1 MTEKPLLVGVDPGST
16 SAVAAIDLDG
26 QTVFRESGKN
36 FPPQEIIREIVEHG
50 RPLMVACDKA
60 SMPSKVDKIASSTG
74 SKTFSPQEDLSSER
88 KKELG
93 SGQNSHEKDAEASI
107 RHAYRKMSQRFEK
120 IDKRASETGLSRYRI
135 ASRVL
140 SGEPVHTISVE
151 EGQTDRDP
159 DPGEK
164 EGAREA
170 SQEQDEA
177 PDGKLSRRNRRLEK
191 KVSNLED
198 ELEETREDLDEMRS
212 EKEKYM
218 RLYQDLRD
226 EKKQEALK
234 EEEISRREGII
245 KDKESRIDE
254 LEEKV
259 RKSRIREKQYREGM
273 NILESGGH
281 ILPVVEERESI
292 DSEPL
297 ATRSDDLKSEL
308 LSEGREIYSVSELQG
323 VELLDRV
330 IVEEKPE
337 RDFSDVVKS
346 YRSGRK
352 NT

>member
-1 MTEKPLLVGVDPGST
+1 MTDKPILVGVDPGST

-26 QTVFRESGKN
+26 ETVFRESGKN
-36 FPPQEIIREIVEHG
+36 FPPQEIIREIIKHG
-50 RPLMVACDKA
+50 RPLLVACDKA
-60 SMPSKVDKIASSTG
+60 SMPSKVKKIASSTG
-74 SKTFSPQEDLSSER
+74 SETFTPREDLDSER

-93 SGQNSHEKDAEASI
+93 SGRNSHEKDAEASV
-107 RHAYRKMSQRFEK
+107 RHAYRKMSHRFEK
-120 IDKRASETGLSRYRI
+120 IDMRASETDLSRYRI
-135 ASRVL
+135 ASGVL
-140 SGEPVHTISVE
+140 SGNPIHTIQDEGE
-151 EGQTDRDP
+151 E
-159 DPGEK
+159 K
-164 EGAREA
+164 KSREA
-170 SQEQDEA
+170 EDQDSG
-177 PDGKLSRRNRRLEK
+177 DGDPADRREDSELRRKNRRLEK
-191 KVSNLED
+191 KVSNLQE
-198 ELEETREDLDEMRS
+198 ELESTRQELKEESS

-245 KDKESRIDE
+245 NEKQERIDE

-259 RKSRIREKQYREGM
+259 RKSGIREKQYRKALE
-273 NILESGGH
+273 ILESGGE
-281 ILPVVEERESI
+281 ILPVAEERENL

-308 LSEGREIYSVSELQG
+308 VSDGREVYSVSELQG

-346 YRSGRK
+346 YRSNRK
-352 NT
+352 DT